1 MTWTNLSDRAR
12 NGGIVT
18 RLSDDQ
24 VQRIHSASLEILER
38 IGVRLYLPEAIN
50 LLKKAGAMVTD
61 GNLVHVPPKLVERA
75 LATVPKEVI
84 LHDRHGEPVM
94 LLGGGRCFFGPGSD
108 CLNIIDHRSGK
119 RRRPVMQDV
128 IDGVTLCD
136 ALSNI
141 DFVMSMLLP
150 TDVDQTLADTYQMEA
165 MLSYTTKPII
175 YVSYE
180 VQGLV
185 NAVEMAEVVSGG
197 AEALR
202 QKPTL
207 TCYINVVS
215 GAVHNAEG
223 LKKLLFLSGKGL
235 PSLYIPGSNAGVTS
249 PMTMAGAIALDNAGM
264 LVGLVLTQLNREGT
278 PFIISAMD
286 PASLDMRTMV
296 SPYAY
301 PERGLICS
309 VSQRYGL
316 PTLALAG
323 ATDSKVV
330 DQQAAAEA
338 ALTMLAD
345 VLMGG
350 NIIHDLGY
358 LESGLTYSFVQ
369 LAICDQMVDWIKA
382 FFRGIEVNDETLA
395 LDVIAS
401 VGPSGSYL
409 GTKHTRKHFKETW
422 YPDLFE
428 RGIYAD
434 WQQKGSMSLAERAG
448 ERVQKILDDH
458 QPEPL
463 PSDIQAKLREIV
475 QGAEQK

>member
-1 MTWTNLSDRAR
+1 MNWTNLSDRAR

-24 VQRIHSASLEILER
+24 VQRIHAASLEILER
-38 IGVRLYLPEAIN
+38 IGVRLHLPEAFK
-50 LLKKAGAMVTD
+50 LLKKAGARVTD

-94 LLGGGRCFFGPGSD
+94 PLGGGRCFFGPGSD

-150 TDVDQTLADTYQMEA
+150 EDVDQTLADTYQMEA

-264 LVGLVLTQLNREGT
+264 LVGLVLTQLNREGA

-286 PASLDMRTMV
+286 PAALDMRTMV

-301 PERGLICS
+301 PERGLIRS

-395 LDVIAS
+395 LDDIAS
-401 VGPSGSYL
+401 VGLSGSYL

-448 ERVQKILDDH
+448 ERVQKILDEH

-475 QGAEQK
+475 KRAEAE